1 MHEVDDLTMVSD
13 NKEDLDSSKEED
25 RERGK
30 VVFE

>member
-1 MHEVDDLTMVSD
+1 MHEVDDLTMVSA

-25 RERGK
+25 KDPGK